1 LSVYKVT
8 STEARDILPDLVRRA
23 VQGSETVG
31 ITKWGKVEVVLIS
44 SERYDRLVRN
54 LMQES

>member
-1 LSVYKVT
+1 MSVYKVT